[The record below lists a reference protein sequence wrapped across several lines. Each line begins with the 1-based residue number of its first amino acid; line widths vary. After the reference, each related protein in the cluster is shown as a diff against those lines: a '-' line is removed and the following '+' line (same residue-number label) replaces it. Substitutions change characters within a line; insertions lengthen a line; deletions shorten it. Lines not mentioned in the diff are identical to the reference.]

1 MMKTATVRNLRNN
14 FSQIAKWLRDGEQV
28 IITMRKKVIGRIIP
42 EPSEKR
48 TLRMPDFAAR
58 IREEYPHP
66 RISEK
71 ESAAL
76 RRELR
81 GER

>member
-1 MMKTATVRNLRNN
+1 MKTATVRHLRNN
-14 FSQIAKWLRDGEQV
+14 FAEIAKWLRDGEEI

-42 EPSEKR
+42 EASEER
-48 TLRMPDFAAR
+48 TLSMPDFAAR
-58 IREEYPHP
+58 IRQEYPHP
-66 RISEK
+66 QIPAK